1 MKDYDFVE
9 IGTCFFDTLI
19 EKADDTS
26 LGISIEPIKEYLDKL
41 PNKKN
46 VKKLNFAIVADTD
59 ANEEKTTEFYYVTR
73 EDCIKHNLD
82 VYLTGCNTVN
92 KPHDF
97 HTGYVLPSQ
106 LDEWHKA
113 KDKSKFSTLNLL
125 EMGIVKKTKVSC
137 LTFSELVDMCSIQKI
152 DHLKT
157 DTEGYDYKIINSVL
171 DYYDKKRNLL
181 PKQISFESNS
191 HSPENEV
198 LRLRSRLMFYGY
210 VVNYNYHD
218 TIARLR

>member
-1 MKDYDFVE
+1 MNDYDFVE

-19 EKADDTS
+19 ENADDTA

-46 VKKLNFAIVADTD
+46 VKKLNCAIVADAD
-59 ANEEKTTEFYYVTR
+59 ANEEKTIDFYYVTR
-73 EDCIKHNLD
+73 EDCIKHNLG
-82 VYLTGCNTVN
+82 VYLTGCNTVT

-97 HTGYVLPSQ
+97 HTGYVLPTQ
-106 LDEWHKA
+106 LGQWHEA
-113 KDKSKFSTLNLL
+113 KDKSKFSTWNLL

-137 LTFSELVDMCSIQKI
+137 ITFGELVDMCSIQKI
-152 DHLKT
+152 DYLKT

-181 PKQISFESNS
+181 PKKISFESNS
-191 HSPENEV
+191 HSPESEV
-198 LRLRSRLMFYGY
+198 LRLRSRLMSYGY
-210 VVNYNYHD
+210 IVDYNYHD
-218 TIARLR
+218 TTARLR